1 MANMD
6 EAGQQEKEPIQR
18 ISEGTHKRGHSIQQG
33 VGDRKGR
40 KGEKEFV
47 ERQFFSNLRIVSG

>member
-1 MANMD
+1 MD